1 MNKIWNIGIYAR
13 VSTEKAGQSESV
25 DAQVGGLKKWIIDM
39 ANEDKDNIYNL
50 VSVYEDNGVSGSSF
64 NRDAFKKMEEDIE
77 NQKINMVLTRDLSR
91 FSRDYLEAGVY
102 IEKYFKLR
110 NIRFVAYLD
119 NFDSEKNPDDDF
131 VPFKNMINE
140 MYIKDTSR
148 KIKSALRERMQRGSS
163 IASKPPYGYKY
174 EKIYNGEQKT
184 NVLVPEGG
192 ETTETVEKIFSL
204 YLKGWGAGKI
214 ATHLNEKGI
223 ATPSSR
229 IKNYALSKF
238 GFWTNNTIFSIL
250 QNHKYGGFLVQQ
262 KYKKVSYKMKE
273 VKKTSKEDWIWSG
286 EFEGIIDK
294 NTFNRVQEMLEKRSN
309 GYRYKGEV
317 IHPFSSVLRCG
328 TCGGSLS
335 YRKKYEGYKCT
346 LSQSGAKRCT
356 CHSIKEKD
364 LTLKIQQDIK
374 AMIDKRIN
382 KEKYYNKVENIKIE
396 KDNTKELKEIEN
408 ELEKLDMRFAKIYE
422 DKLNDLISERNFT
435 NFLNTIQEKQEKLTK
450 RKEQL
455 ENILNALEDNIDIT
469 SRYKEELDK
478 LFNLEEIER
487 NFVETII
494 DKIIINEDF
503 KTKEK
508 SVDIYYKFNRN

>member
-1 MNKIWNIGIYAR
+1 MNKVWNIGIYAR
-13 VSTEKAGQSESV
+13 VSTEKSGQSESV
-25 DAQVGGLKKWIIDM
+25 VTQIGDLKNWIRGT
-39 ANEDKDNIYNL
+39 ADKDKGNIYNL
-50 VSVYEDNGVSGSSF
+50 IDTYEDNGISGSNF
-64 NRDAFKKMEEDIE
+64 NRDAFKRLKEDIDT
-77 NQKINMVLTRDLSR
+77 KRINMVLTRDLSR
-91 FSRDYLEAGVY
+91 FSRDYLEAGIY
-102 IEKYFKLR
+102 IEKYFKL
-110 NIRFVAYLD
+110 NNVRFVAMLD
-119 NFDSEKNPDDDF
+119 NVDTEEKEDDDI

-148 KIKSALRERMQRGSS
+148 KIKSALRERMERGSS

-174 EKIYNGEQKT
+174 EKIYNGDQKT
-184 NVLVPEGG
+184 NILVPEGG
-192 ETTETVEKIFSL
+192 ETTETIKEIFSL

-214 ATHLNEKGI
+214 ATYLNQKGI

-238 GFWTNNTIFSIL
+238 GLWTNNTIFSIL

-273 VKKTSKEDWIWSG
+273 VKKTSKEDWVWSR

-294 NTFNRVQEMLEKRSN
+294 NTFNRVQETLEKRSN
-309 GYRYKGEV
+309 GYRYKGEI

-364 LTLKIQQDIK
+364 LILKIQKDIK
-374 AMIDKRIN
+374 AMIDKSIN

-396 KDNTKELKEIEN
+396 KDSTKELNEIEN

-435 NFLNTIQEKQEKLTK
+435 NFLNTIQEKQERLTK

-455 ENILNALEDNIDIT
+455 ENILNAPEDNTDIA
-469 SRYKEELDK
+469 SIYKEELDK
-478 LFNLEEIER
+478 FFNLEEIER

-494 DKIIINEDF
+494 DKIIVNEDP
-503 KTKEK
+503 KTKDK

>member
-1 MNKIWNIGIYAR
+1 MNKVWNIGIYAR
-13 VSTEKAGQSESV
+13 VSTEKSGQSESV
-25 DAQVGGLKKWIIDM
+25 ATQIGNLKKWIRDT
-39 ANEDKDNIYNL
+39 ANEDKDNVYNL
-50 VSVYEDNGVSGSSF
+50 IDTYEDNGISGSSF
-64 NRDAFKKMEEDIE
+64 NRDAFKKLKEDIE
-77 NQKINMVLTRDLSR
+77 NKRINMVLTRDLSR
-91 FSRDYLEAGVY
+91 FSRDYLEAGIY
-102 IEKYFKLR
+102 IEKYFKL
-110 NIRFVAYLD
+110 NNVRFVAMLD
-119 NFDSEKNPDDDF
+119 NVDTEKKEDDDI

-184 NVLVPEGG
+184 NILVPEGG
-192 ETTETVEKIFSL
+192 ETTETVKKIFSL
-204 YLKGWGAGKI
+204 YLKGWGAGRI
-214 ATHLNEKGI
+214 ATYLNEKGI

-238 GFWTNNTIFSIL
+238 GLWTNNTIFSIL

-262 KYKKVSYKMKE
+262 KYRKVSYKMKE
-273 VKKTSKEDWIWSG
+273 VKKTSKEDWVWSG

-294 NTFNRVQEMLEKRSN
+294 NTFNRVQEMIEKRSN

-364 LTLKIQQDIK
+364 LILKIQQDIK
-374 AMIDKRIN
+374 AMIDKSIN

-396 KDNTKELKEIEN
+396 KDSTKELIEIEN

-455 ENILNALEDNIDIT
+455 ENILNAPEDNTNIASI
-469 SRYKEELDK
+469 YKEELDK
-478 LFNLEEIER
+478 LFKLEEIER

-494 DKIIINEDF
+494 DKIIINEDS

>member
-1 MNKIWNIGIYAR
+1 MNKVWNIGIYAR
-13 VSTEKAGQSESV
+13 VSTEKKEQSESV
-25 DAQVGGLKKWIIDM
+25 SAQIGNLKKWIEDV
-39 ANEDKDNIYNL
+39 AKEDKDNVYNL
-50 VSVYEDNGVSGSSF
+50 IDIYQDNGISGASSD
-64 NRDAFKKMEEDIE
+64 RVALKKMKEDIDDG
-77 NQKINMVLTRDLSR
+77 KINMVLTRDLSR
-91 FSRDYLEAGVY
+91 FSRNYLEAGY
-102 IEKYFKLR
+102 LLENYFKIKS
-110 NIRFVAYLD
+110 IRFVAVLD
-119 NFDSEKNPDDDF
+119 NVDTEKREDDDI
-131 VPFKNMINE
+131 VPFKNILNE
-140 MYIKDTSR
+140 MYLKDSSR

-163 IASKPPYGYKY
+163 IAAKPPYGYKY

-184 NVLVPEGG
+184 NILVPEGG
-192 ETTETVEKIFSL
+192 ETTETVKEIFSL

-214 ATHLNEKGI
+214 ATYLNEKGI

-229 IKNYALSKF
+229 LKNHAHSKF
-238 GFWTNNTIFSIL
+238 RLWMNNTILSIL

-262 KYKKVSYKMKE
+262 KYRKVSYKIKE
-273 VKKTSKEDWIWSG
+273 VKKTSREEWIWSG

-294 NTFNRVQEMLEKRSN
+294 DTFNRVQEMLKKRS
-309 GYRYKGEV
+309 GRYRYKGET
-317 IHPFSSVLRCG
+317 IHPFSSVLKCG

-364 LTLKIQQDIK
+364 LILQIQQDIR
-374 AMIDKRIN
+374 AMIEKSIS

-396 KDNTKELKEIEN
+396 QDNKKELKEIES
-408 ELEKLDMRFAKIYE
+408 ELEKLDAKFSKIYE

-435 NFLNTIQEKQEKLTK
+435 NFLNVIQEKQEKLIK
-450 RKEQL
+450 RREQL
-455 ENILNALEDNIDIT
+455 ENMIDMSQDNTNIT
-469 SRYKEELDK
+469 SIYREELDK

-494 DKIIINEDF
+494 DKIIVNEDY

-508 SVDIYYKFNRN
+508 TVDIYYKFNRN